1 MHRLQLLLDVLG
13 AGEDHPTVREL
24 VDLLGGTPAT
34 TDERLVDE
42 PAHVSRRLSFASG
55 GEVVLHDGAVVA
67 VLLHV
72 RPTPFAR
79 TGIDLR
85 HWIGLAG
92 RRATLDG
99 LAKAVDARPRFG
111 GRYAYFERDGGFVR
125 CIFEGRWR
133 EPGNLVELAVTL
145 DQPGRACQPDDDTCS
160 VCGDLPV
167 RGAAS
172 DGLVVD
178 ATIAA
183 LQRRRDDGLLTETYS
198 PAPLADLR
206 LLHRSGLMERVES
219 QLECSACRRISA
231 LTLHREGPATFV
243 HVMYDEARRR
253 PMEAIP
259 PVEQWGD
266 ASRIAAAKEAMRYLD
281 HRPGSWFLAR
291 DPDGDLYLES
301 RYVRSSMVDG
311 SCLVRLDAA
320 EVEGYETGG
329 AEYLDDL
336 ARRIDGSRP
345 WSQDSPFGRRNLHLD
360 RGAADLVAEFTT
372 AVRDHRWVAEQR
384 QAAHR
389 RTLSVKD

>member
-1 MHRLQLLLDVLG
+1 MTRLQLLLDTLG
-13 AGEDHPTVREL
+13 ASEDHPTVRGL
-24 VDLLGGTPAT
+24 VDLFGGTPVA

-42 PAHVSRRLSFASG
+42 PAHRSRRLTFASG
-55 GEVVLHDGAVVA
+55 GEIVLHDGAVVA

-85 HWIGLAG
+85 DWLGRAG
-92 RRATLDG
+92 RRTTLDG

-125 CIFEGRWR
+125 CRFDGRWT
-133 EPGNLVELAVTL
+133 EPGHLVEFAVTL
-145 DQPGRACQPDDDTCS
+145 DQPGRACQPDDDTCP

-167 RGAAS
+167 RAPAG
-172 DGLVVD
+172 DGLDVD
-178 ATIAA
+178 ATVVA
-183 LQRRRDDGLLTETYS
+183 LHRRRDDGLLSDTYS
-198 PAPLADLR
+198 PAPLADLQ

-219 QLECSACRRISA
+219 QLDCSDCGRISA
-231 LTLHREGPATFV
+231 LTLHRDGPATFG

-266 ASRIAAAKEAMRYLD
+266 AARTAAAADALRYVD

-291 DPDGDLYLES
+291 RGDDLYLES

-311 SCLVRLDAA
+311 SCLVRLEPA
-320 EVEGYETGG
+320 EVEGYECSG

-336 ARRIDGSRP
+336 ARRIDVSRP
-345 WSQDSPFGRRNLHLD
+345 WSQDSPVGRRNLHLD
-360 RGAADLVAEFTT
+360 STAADLVAEFAV
-372 AVRDHRWVAEQR
+372 AVRDHRWVAERR

-389 RTLSVKD
+389 RMLSDGD